1 MALLVNVLAIFS
13 SFLAPLI
20 FYLVKKDS
28 RFVSFYSL
36 QVLIWH
42 AAYALIFFVG
52 MVIAMIFMFATVA
65 SQPHGAPNQSPPWAF
80 FGAFG
85 LVWLWGMGGWVL
97 NLVIGI
103 VYAIKANQGEWAR
116 FPLIGDFV
124 LRKILPVQPIF
135 LDYLRTY
142 ETTHLRGCAVPGHA
156 GGVAMAALCVRRRA
170 GALRFLGG
178 IFSRRAPVGRKI
190 QGHSESA
197 TDARIHAAALRTAAQ
212 RRNGIR

>member
-1 MALLVNVLAIFS
+1 MTTAPTPTALPVPTQDERTMALLVNVLAIFS

-36 QVLIWH
+36 QALIWH

-52 MVIAMIFMFATVA
+52 MIIAMIFMFATVA
-65 SQPHGAPNQSPPWAF
+65 SQPHNAANQSPPWAF
-80 FGAFG
+80 FGVFG

-97 NLVIGI
+97 NLVLGI

-124 LRKILPVQPIF
+124 LRKILPEQPI
-135 LDYLRTY
+135 
-142 ETTHLRGCAVPGHA
+142 
-156 GGVAMAALCVRRRA
+156 
-170 GALRFLGG
+170 
-178 IFSRRAPVGRKI
+178 S
-190 QGHSESA
+190 
-197 TDARIHAAALRTAAQ
+197 
-212 RRNGIR
+212 

>member
-42 AAYALIFFVG
+42 AVYAAIFIVG
-52 MVIAMIFMFATVA
+52 MIIAFIFMFSSIIAH
-65 SQPHGAPNQSPPWAF
+65 PHQAPNQAPPLAF

-85 LVWLWGMGGWVL
+85 LVWLWGMGGFAL
-97 NLVIGI
+97 NLILGI
-103 VYAIKANQGEWAR
+103 VYAIKASQGEWAR

-124 LRKILPVQPIF
+124 LRKILPEQPI
-135 LDYLRTY
+135 
-142 ETTHLRGCAVPGHA
+142 
-156 GGVAMAALCVRRRA
+156 
-170 GALRFLGG
+170 
-178 IFSRRAPVGRKI
+178 S
-190 QGHSESA
+190 
-197 TDARIHAAALRTAAQ
+197 
-212 RRNGIR
+212 

>member
-28 RFVSFYSL
+28 RFVAFYSL

-52 MVIAMIFMFATVA
+52 MIIAFIFMLSTLVT
-65 SQPHGAPNQSPPWAF
+65 QPHNAPGQAPPLAF
-80 FGAFG
+80 FGVFG

-97 NLVIGI
+97 NLVLGI

-124 LRKILPVQPIF
+124 LRKILPEQAI
-135 LDYLRTY
+135 
-142 ETTHLRGCAVPGHA
+142 
-156 GGVAMAALCVRRRA
+156 
-170 GALRFLGG
+170 
-178 IFSRRAPVGRKI
+178 S
-190 QGHSESA
+190 
-197 TDARIHAAALRTAAQ
+197 
-212 RRNGIR
+212 

>member
-36 QVLIWH
+36 QALIWH

-52 MVIAMIFMFATVA
+52 MIMAMIFMFATVA
-65 SQPHGAPNQSPPWAF
+65 SQPHNAANQSPPWAF
-80 FGAFG
+80 FGVFG

-97 NLVIGI
+97 NLVLGI

-124 LRKILPVQPIF
+124 LRKILPEQPI
-135 LDYLRTY
+135 
-142 ETTHLRGCAVPGHA
+142 
-156 GGVAMAALCVRRRA
+156 
-170 GALRFLGG
+170 
-178 IFSRRAPVGRKI
+178 S
-190 QGHSESA
+190 
-197 TDARIHAAALRTAAQ
+197 
-212 RRNGIR
+212 